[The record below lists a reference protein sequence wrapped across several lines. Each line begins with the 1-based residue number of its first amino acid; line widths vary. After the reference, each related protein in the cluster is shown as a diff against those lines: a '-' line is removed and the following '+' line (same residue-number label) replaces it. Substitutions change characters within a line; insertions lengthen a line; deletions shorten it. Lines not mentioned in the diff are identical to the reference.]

1 MNKSSKNVYFHFNFH
16 SLNTMNHIVPLLKTL
31 KFKHKSKMEGKHTYK
46 NGHLCVK
53 KEKSLN
59 G

>member
-46 NGHLCVK
+46 NGHLCVRRRRV
-53 KEKSLN
+53 
-59 G
+59 